1 MTTRDYLKKQIQLI
15 RKEIST
21 CTSHGDE
28 EEIIRIFLKALEK
41 NIFPD
46 MRDLLPWCLNTFGP
60 ENTEFLVKALAAWT
74 CPVCKQGLEHCD
86 LCSGS
91 GMAGPELVCETCLGF
106 GVIPCQFCGGTGLS
120 TLETIPAGL
129 KIAVLG
135 ARIKIATKH
144 IKAIQSKL
152 KNPKRELESVNSEK
166 KQGETL
172 LILNKLLSLL
182 ESSLD
187 EIRQM
192 GVIHAKDKIAV
203 KKLSSKCSKDG
214 ILIKK
219 LVKQVLERMINA
231 EKHQIACH
239 TKREVKKIYESRLEF
254 YKELIES
261 TPVWP
266 GTSLEHPILDST
278 IERIKSL
285 SKQKTTNKQP
295 EETYGPDGK
304 PDVAG

>member
-1 MTTRDYLKKQIQLI
+1 MTAIDYLKKQIQLI
-15 RKEIST
+15 REEIST
-21 CTSHGDE
+21 CTSRGDE
-28 EEIIRIFLKALEK
+28 EEIIRIFLKGLEK

-60 ENTEFLVKALAAWT
+60 ENTEFLVKALASWS

-86 LCSGS
+86 ACSGS
-91 GMAGPELVCETCLGF
+91 GMTGPELVCETCLGF
-106 GVIPCQFCGGTGLS
+106 GVIPCQFCGVTGLS
-120 TLETIPAGL
+120 TLEPIPAGL

-152 KNPKRELESVNSEK
+152 KDLKGELESENSVK

-172 LILNKLLSLL
+172 LILNKLLSFL
-182 ESSLD
+182 EASLD

-192 GVIHAKDKIAV
+192 GIIHTKDKIAV
-203 KKLSSKCSKDG
+203 KKLSSKCSEAG
-214 ILIKK
+214 ILTKQ
-219 LVKQVLERMINA
+219 LVKQALERMINA
-231 EKHQIACH
+231 EKHQMTCA
-239 TKREVKKIYESRLEF
+239 TKREIKKIYESRLEF
-254 YKELIES
+254 YKELLES

-278 IERIKSL
+278 IARIKGCL
-285 SKQKTTNKQP
+285 QHRTADNQTEDEFVPN
-295 EETYGPDGK
+295 GK
-304 PDVAG
+304 SDIAT